1 MVYRNFVRESVRRCV
16 LEWQDF
22 EPDNIRVM
30 AQDAD
35 IPEVDQEQVIAYIG
49 REFRG
54 LHEGNVIRYKLRPA
68 NLDLIKE
75 K

>member
-1 MVYRNFVRESVRRCV
+1 
-16 LEWQDF
+16 
-22 EPDNIRVM
+22 M